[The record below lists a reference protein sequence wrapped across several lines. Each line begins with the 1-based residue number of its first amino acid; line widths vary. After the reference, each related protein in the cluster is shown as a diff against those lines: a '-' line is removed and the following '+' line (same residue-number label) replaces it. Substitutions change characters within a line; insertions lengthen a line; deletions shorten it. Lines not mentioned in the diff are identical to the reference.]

1 MTRGQM
7 IFMFIMISTAVIT
20 GATLG
25 IISHFPY
32 IIHQSQVIQASTDV
46 PGNTPANIPFE
57 EKSQAEKRGP
67 DSAALAVPA
76 TVSRNEPGNRSVQL
90 MEITAQEKNE
100 IRKMMQQLGMA
111 EDQPEAEFIME
122 FQRNHNLQATGILD
136 SQTLNL
142 MIKEAT
148 YNKASRSA
156 YTVMGR

>member
-1 MTRGQM
+1 
-7 IFMFIMISTAVIT
+7 
-20 GATLG
+20 
-25 IISHFPY
+25 
-32 IIHQSQVIQASTDV
+32 
-46 PGNTPANIPFE
+46 
-57 EKSQAEKRGP
+57 
-67 DSAALAVPA
+67 
-76 TVSRNEPGNRSVQL
+76 